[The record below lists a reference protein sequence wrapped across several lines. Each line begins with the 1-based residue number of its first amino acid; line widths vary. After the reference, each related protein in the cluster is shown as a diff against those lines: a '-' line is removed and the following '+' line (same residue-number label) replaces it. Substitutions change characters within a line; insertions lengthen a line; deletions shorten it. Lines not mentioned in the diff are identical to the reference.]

1 MRRGQRKGH
10 FSGDGPRYGD
20 ETVTLWNERRGLI
33 PRNPKKRNGGRYRIR
48 TYDFHRVNLHIF
60 NLFNSLHD
68 TGRNTKSL
76 EIQVRPNRALLTVHE

>member
-1 MRRGQRKGH
+1 MTSIGLA
-10 FSGDGPRYGD
+10 SGWSFDGEKQQPLVSGCAASRY
-20 ETVTLWNERRGLI
+20 V
-33 PRNPKKRNGGRYRIR
+33 GGRYRIR